1 MKFKSTI
8 AVFLC
13 VLSVTGC
20 AAEKSIPDAT
30 QRINE
35 ESQRVKEITRGLPS
49 AYALPGTS
57 TAVVG
62 IGIDK
67 KGIPLETVK
76 EIVLK
81 PGQKVIF
88 AGPDRFEIKF
98 KKDRAPSQQLFFESR
113 SGAITIAIPKDILD
127 KPEFAREYREKK
139 YVRFDYS
146 IFVNGKEL
154 DPPLIIRRDD

>member
-1 MKFKSTI
+1 MKLRN
-8 AVFLC
+8 AVAIVLC
-13 VLSVTGC
+13 LFSVGGC
-20 AAEKSIPDAT
+20 ASTKNDPERLDRTRPI
-30 QRINE
+30 I
-35 ESQRVKEITRGLPS
+35 KELSS

-76 EIVLK
+76 EVVLL

-88 AGPDRFEIKF
+88 AGPDRFQIKF
-98 KKDRAPSQQLFFESR
+98 KNEKSPAGVVKMESKD
-113 SGAITIAIPKDILD
+113 GVITVFVPKDVLD
-127 KPEFAREYREKK
+127 KPEFAREFKEKK

-146 IFVNGKEL
+146 IYVNGKEL
-154 DPPLIIRRDD
+154 DPPLIVRRDN